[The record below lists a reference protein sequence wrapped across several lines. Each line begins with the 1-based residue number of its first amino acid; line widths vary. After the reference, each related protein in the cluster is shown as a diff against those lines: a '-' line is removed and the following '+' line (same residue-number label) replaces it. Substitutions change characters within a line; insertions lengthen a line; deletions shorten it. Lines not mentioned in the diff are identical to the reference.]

1 MSFSVWIW
9 LFLGKNDVDV
19 SMYQDCTLVEPK
31 WCLNVSVRVWV
42 LQRNHT
48 RSAMVMGCCFRMKHT
63 CIIVAQ
69 NNIVLE
75 WFMYLSVC
83 KFSEL
88 SR

>member
-42 LQRNHT
+42 LQ
-48 RSAMVMGCCFRMKHT
+48 G
-63 CIIVAQ
+63 IIRGRPWLWVV
-69 NNIVLE
+69 VLE
-75 WFMYLSVC
+75 
-83 KFSEL
+83 
-88 SR
+88 